1 MAHAFWHLW
10 GKDPFKPDF
19 SRVENLPL
27 PVPPGQ
33 EGKFEPVT
41 PTRLDKIP
49 QGQLVDY
56 EQSGTGPAFEKGFW
70 QRHGESQ
77 MDPRTIK
84 ILRDREEALAAEGAA
99 NEAARQE
106 NARNRM
112 LASTRYI
119 SPEMKMALLQDPTG
133 AQGLVAKQYA
143 PPKEDDDWFK
153 KMMQYSFMQSMMPER
168 EKYTGTSVVRGIGD
182 TGASF
187 YQWPMYTSPFPGG
200 TV

>member
-1 MAHAFWHLW
+1 MAHAFWHL
-10 GKDPFKPDF
+10 GG
-19 SRVENLPL
+19 S
-27 PVPPGQ
+27 Q
-33 EGKFEPVT
+33 
-41 PTRLDKIP
+41 P
-49 QGQLVDY
+49 QQNT
-56 EQSGTGPAFEKGFW
+56 TGPAYQPGFW
-70 QRHGESQ
+70 EMLGRSQ

-99 NEAARQE
+99 NEAARQA

-153 KMMQYSFMQSMMPER
+153 KMMQYSFMQSMMPEPS
-168 EKYTGTSVVRGIGD
+168 EYSGTSTVQVGPSQRDFFDIPYYGSG
-182 TGASF
+182 
-187 YQWPMYTSPFPGG
+187 YPGG
-200 TV
+200 TNV